1 MIIGMILGII
11 INISLGII
19 KENKEITNITTTKS
33 LSYMIQEMH
42 KKTNEKEVSNILVT
56 SHSWEKLSH
65 KECLLQIQPR
75 ALINTLIS

>member
-33 LSYMIQEMH
+33 LSYMI
-42 KKTNEKEVSNILVT
+42 
-56 SHSWEKLSH
+56 
-65 KECLLQIQPR
+65 
-75 ALINTLIS
+75 